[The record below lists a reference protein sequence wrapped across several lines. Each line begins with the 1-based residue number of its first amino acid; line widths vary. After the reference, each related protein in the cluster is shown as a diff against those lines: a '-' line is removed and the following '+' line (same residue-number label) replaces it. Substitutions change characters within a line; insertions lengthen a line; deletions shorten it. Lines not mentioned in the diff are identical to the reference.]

1 MQTWVHAGVI
11 HWQNGW
17 PPLIGQTPSFAMTP
31 DKPEPTESA
40 EPADEAT
47 DAPDNDTANAEQAEA
62 DSPPEPAEESPP
74 EDKPTRPK
82 HERGGRRGLLLIVL
96 GVAVIAAF
104 GVGYVLWQLRN
115 LTGVPNEVALSRADR
130 ADLSTRLDRLETEDS
145 RRARDLDSTIADLET
160 QSRKL
165 EELSV
170 RSSRI
175 ERSVADLPGVADE
188 ARTAWLVAEA
198 EYYLRVA
205 NTQINLASNVE
216 VAMRA
221 LNLADEKLRD
231 LADPRMTVVRE
242 KISDELS
249 ELRAIPRPDRAGVT
263 LTLQSLARN
272 FSTMP
277 LRSTRPEQFRREAPE
292 PSSSEA
298 GLDRAVESVKEAFS
312 SIVSVRQTDLEA
324 APELSADDRAL
335 LIRTLDLEVQVAK
348 LAFLRGEHEL
358 YLQSL
363 AQVTERVTTYF
374 DTDSTRVRAALDT
387 LTKLEAVEFV
397 GNLPDITGSLT
408 LLTQLAVSGIA
419 Q

>member
-1 MQTWVHAGVI
+1 M
-11 HWQNGW
+11 
-17 PPLIGQTPSFAMTP
+17 SP
-31 DKPEPTESA
+31 DKPEPTESEEPT
-40 EPADEAT
+40 EPADDAT
-47 DAPDNDTANAEQAEA
+47 DAPDNDSSDAEQAEA
-62 DSPPEPAEESPP
+62 DAPPEPAEESPS
-74 EDKPTRPK
+74 EAKPTRPK
-82 HERGGRRGLLLIVL
+82 PERGGRRGLLITVL

-104 GVGYVLWQLRN
+104 AAGYVLWQLRN
-115 LTGVPNEVALSRADR
+115 LTGVPDEVALSRVDL
-130 ADLSTRLDRLETEDS
+130 ADLSTRLKRLEAEDS
-145 RRARDLDSTIADLET
+145 RRGRDLDSAIADLQT
-160 QSRKL
+160 HSRSL

-170 RSSRI
+170 RSGRI

-216 VAMRA
+216 IAMRA

-231 LADPRMTVVRE
+231 LADPRMTAVRE
-242 KISDELS
+242 KISDELA
-249 ELRAIPRPDRAGVT
+249 ELRAIPRPDRPGVT

-277 LRSTRPEQFRREAPE
+277 LRSTRPKQFRREEPE
-292 PSSSEA
+292 PANGEA
-298 GLDRAVESVKEAFS
+298 GVDRAVQSVKDAFS

-324 APELSADDRAL
+324 APELSADDQAL
-335 LIRTLDLEVQVAK
+335 LIRTMDLEVQVAK
-348 LAFLRGEHEL
+348 LAFLRGEREL

-363 AQVTERVTTYF
+363 AQVRERVTTSF
-374 DTDSTRVRAALDT
+374 DTDSARVLAALDT

-397 GNLPDITGSLT
+397 SSLPDISGSLS
-408 LLTQLAVSGIA
+408 LLTQIAASGIA

>member
-1 MQTWVHAGVI
+1 M
-11 HWQNGW
+11 
-17 PPLIGQTPSFAMTP
+17 SP
-31 DKPEPTESA
+31 DKPEPTESEEPT
-40 EPADEAT
+40 EPADDAT
-47 DAPDNDTANAEQAEA
+47 DAPDNDSSDAEQAEA
-62 DSPPEPAEESPP
+62 DAPPEPAEESPS
-74 EDKPTRPK
+74 EAKPTRPK
-82 HERGGRRGLLLIVL
+82 PERAGRRGLLLTVL

-104 GVGYVLWQLRN
+104 AAGYVLWQLRN
-115 LTGVPNEVALSRADR
+115 LTGVPDEVALSRVDL
-130 ADLSTRLDRLETEDS
+130 ADLSTRLKRLEAEDS
-145 RRARDLDSTIADLET
+145 RRGRDLDSAIADLQT
-160 QSRKL
+160 HSRSL

-170 RSSRI
+170 RSGRI

-216 VAMRA
+216 IAMRA

-231 LADPRMTVVRE
+231 LADPRMTAVRE
-242 KISDELS
+242 KISDELA
-249 ELRAIPRPDRAGVT
+249 ELRAIPRPDRPGVT

-277 LRSTRPEQFRREAPE
+277 LRSTRPKQFGREAPE
-292 PSSSEA
+292 PANGEA
-298 GLDRAVESVKEAFS
+298 GVDRAVQSVKDAFS

-324 APELSADDRAL
+324 APELSADDQAL
-335 LIRTLDLEVQVAK
+335 LIRTMDLEVQVAK
-348 LAFLRGEHEL
+348 LAFLRGEREL

-363 AQVTERVTTYF
+363 AQVRERVTTSF
-374 DTDSTRVRAALDT
+374 DTDSARVRAALDT

-397 GNLPDITGSLT
+397 SSLPDISGSLS
-408 LLTQLAVSGIA
+408 LLTQIAASGIA

>member
-1 MQTWVHAGVI
+1 M
-11 HWQNGW
+11 
-17 PPLIGQTPSFAMTP
+17 SP
-31 DKPEPTESA
+31 DKPEPTEPADPAEPA
-40 EPADEAT
+40 EPADDVT
-47 DAPDNDTANAEQAEA
+47 NAPDNDTDDAERAEA
-62 DSPPEPAEESPP
+62 DAASEPAEESPP
-74 EDKPTRPK
+74 EAKPTLPAR
-82 HERGGRRGLLLIVL
+82 ERGGRRGLLLIVL

-104 GVGYVLWQLRN
+104 AVGYVWWQLRS
-115 LTGVPNEVALSRADR
+115 LTGVPDEVALSRVDL
-130 ADLSTRLDRLETEDS
+130 ADLSTRLERLETEDR
-145 RRARDLDSTIADLET
+145 RRARDLDSAIADLET
-160 QSRKL
+160 QSRSL

-170 RSSRI
+170 RSGRI

-216 VAMRA
+216 VASRA

-231 LADPRMTVVRE
+231 LADPRMTAVRE
-242 KISDELS
+242 KISDELA
-249 ELRAIPRPDRAGVT
+249 ELRAIPRPDRAGVA

-292 PSSSEA
+292 SATSEA
-298 GLDRAVESVKEAFS
+298 GMDRAVQSVKDAFS

-324 APELSADDRAL
+324 APELSADDQAL
-335 LIRTLDLEVQVAK
+335 LIRTMDLEVQIAK

-358 YLQSL
+358 YRQSL
-363 AQVTERVTTYF
+363 AQVRERVTTFF
-374 DTDSTRVRAALDT
+374 DTDSARVRAALDT

-397 GNLPDITGSLT
+397 SSLPDITGSLT
-408 LLTQLAVSGIA
+408 LLTQLAASGIA